1 MTICSSTFGES
12 NESRMELGFN
22 GSILDQEAIDESLL
36 VTANR
41 SGHLD
46 ISKKNGENVGIDSWL
61 AAWVGRA

>member
-1 MTICSSTFGES
+1 
-12 NESRMELGFN
+12 MELGFN

-46 ISKKNGENVGIDSWL
+46 ISKTNGENVGIDSWL